1 MKKLRS
7 AMFAAACAV
16 AVISAVTYVD
26 AQRGA
31 GGRGA
36 GRGSGAPAESRGL
49 RHLVYIATPG
59 DNGTDNQS
67 GIVVLDADKDYS
79 FIKRISY
86 GLPASL
92 TPAPKVAGIEASV
105 PLQMLYVATN
115 GFLLAIDL
123 KTDNV
128 AWRFDG
134 ETSPVERSRMGATTG
149 CCERPWLL
157 PDGKTLLVGSS
168 YNHWWYYIDA
178 ATGKVLG
185 KLDTP
190 DAPVSHNLAVS
201 ADGQLGI
208 LGSMSSPK
216 DGKAGIAV
224 IDVPNRKILR
234 YITFS
239 EMVRPLAIN
248 HDASL
253 VYVNVN
259 DLVGFEIGDVKTG
272 KMIKRVELP
281 GNEWKGKGYSHG
293 LGLTPDES
301 EIWIADPVEGVWQ
314 VWDNPGDGRNPVYNP
329 SRTIKTTAWVEHSW
343 ISMTNDGKLAFLGD
357 SSIVDVKKHK
367 EIAVM
372 KDEFGRR
379 IVHTEKLL
387 YMAFRD
393 GKLVETNNQFAI
405 GNAKAY
411 AARMA
416 ATNN

>member
-1 MKKLRS
+1 V
-7 AMFAAACAV
+7 FAT
-16 AVISAVTYVD
+16 AVTVALVLAVTAVT
-26 AQRGA
+26 AQR
-31 GGRGA
+31 GRGA
-36 GRGSGAPAESRGL
+36 GPGGPGASPEASGV

-67 GIVVLDADKDYS
+67 GVVVLDADRGYS
-79 FIKRISY
+79 FVKRISY

-92 TPAPKVAGIEASV
+92 MPAPKVAGIEASV

-115 GFLLAIDL
+115 GFLLALDL

-128 AWRFDG
+128 AWIFNG
-134 ETSPVERSRMGATTG
+134 ETAPVQRSRGASSG

-168 YNHWWYYIDA
+168 YNSWWYYIDG

-190 DAPVSHNLAVS
+190 QAPVAHNLAVS

-208 LGSMSSPK
+208 LASMSSPK

-224 IDVPNRKILR
+224 IDVPGRKVLR
-234 YITFS
+234 YMTFS

-259 DLVGFEIGDVKTG
+259 DLIGFEIGDIKTG
-272 KMIKRVELP
+272 EKLGRFELP
-281 GNEWKGKGYSHG
+281 GGAWKGKGYSHG
-293 LGLTPDES
+293 IGITPDES
-301 EIWIADPVEGVWQ
+301 EIWVADPVDGVWQ
-314 VWDNPGDGRNPVYNP
+314 VWDNPGDGRHPVYNP
-329 SRTIKTTAWVEHSW
+329 SKLIKTTAWVEHSW

-357 SSIVDVKKHK
+357 SSVIDVKTHK

-372 KDEFGRR
+372 KDEYGRR
-379 IVHTEKLL
+379 IVHTEKVL
-387 YMAFRD
+387 YMAYRD
-393 GKLVETNNQFAI
+393 GKLIETNNQFAV

-416 ATNN
+416 GTNN

>member
-1 MKKLRS
+1 MRKLRS
-7 AMFAAACAV
+7 AMFAAACVAAV
-16 AVISAVTYVD
+16 VSAVTSVD

-31 GGRGA
+31 GRGGRG
-36 GRGSGAPAESRGL
+36 GGAPAESPA
-49 RHLVYIATPG
+49 RHLLYIATPG

-67 GIVVLDADKDYS
+67 GVVVLDADREYS

-134 ETSPVERSRMGATTG
+134 ESSPVGRSRGAASG

-168 YNHWWYYIDA
+168 YNSWWYYIDG

-190 DAPVSHNLAVS
+190 ETPVAHNLAVS

-224 IDVPNRKILR
+224 IDVPNRKVLR
-234 YITFS
+234 NITFS

-259 DLVGFEIGDVKTG
+259 DLIGFEIGDIKTG
-272 KMIKRVELP
+272 KMIKRLELP
-281 GNEWKGKGYSHG
+281 GGEWKGKGYSHG
-293 LGLTPDES
+293 IGLTPDES
-301 EIWIADPVEGVWQ
+301 EIWVADPVDGVWQ

-329 SRTIKTTAWVEHSW
+329 SKMIKTTAWVEHTW

-357 SSIVDVKKHK
+357 SSVVDVKKHK
-367 EIAVM
+367 EIAVL

-379 IVHTEKLL
+379 IVHTEKVL

-393 GKLVETNNQFAI
+393 GKLLETNNQFAV
-405 GNAKAY
+405 GNAKAF
-411 AARMA
+411 AARA
-416 ATNN
+416 AGTNN